1 MDNLDKLKEEYTN
14 LVNDIDFDLLE
25 LSLQQPNIFEI
36 IGVVNKELK
45 HSNFLGWLCDPLAS
59 HGLNELFLKRFLR
72 EIFASD
78 HINKYDSL
86 DAEMLDYS
94 NVEIRR
100 EWRNIDLLILIPH
113 SGKDKSTVVCIEN
126 KIWSKEHSNQLKR
139 YRKMVEDEF
148 SSDFKQQVFVYLNPY
163 GYSPNDKKSE
173 YIPVGYSVII
183 DILNRV
189 KQVYDER
196 LNNHSQLLINDYV
209 KILNRYMMQDSDEIK
224 YAQKIY
230 KEHKKILD
238 FIYENKP
245 DIQLST
251 QDWISN
257 KLKEKGYIL
266 GSKHRRFVRFLP
278 REINDLV
285 PRYKEKGSGWS
296 KKESFLF
303 EFILHQGKNRIVFQ
317 AAIAPGEQKTR
328 ELLNRLLK
336 DDKAPDVIDYKGWL
350 VFSYLTEKV
359 DWDKAEMEGLDYV
372 KECFE
377 KLLKKAQPYIEST
390 TKRIMDCESEIL
402 SNAKSKIINE

>member
-1 MDNLDKLKEEYTN
+1 MDSLNELKEKYTN

-25 LSLQQPNIFEI
+25 LSLQQPNVFEI
-36 IGVVNKELK
+36 IGVVNKEIK

-59 HGLNELFLKRFLR
+59 HGLNEIFLKRFLR

-78 HINKYDSL
+78 QFNKYDSL

-100 EWRNIDLLILIPH
+100 EWRNIDLLMLIPH
-113 SGKDKSTVVCIEN
+113 RKKEKSTVVCIEN
-126 KIWSKEHSNQLKR
+126 KIWSKEHSNQLDR
-139 YRKMVEDEF
+139 YKKIVEDEF

-173 YIPVGYSVII
+173 YIPIGYSIII
-183 DILNRV
+183 DILKRIN
-189 KQVYDER
+189 QVFDER

-209 KILNRYMMQDSDEIK
+209 KILNRYMMQESDEIK

-257 KLKEKGYIL
+257 NLKEKGYIL
-266 GSKHRRFVRFLP
+266 GSKNRRFVRFLP

-285 PRYKEKGSGWS
+285 PRYKEKRGGWS
-296 KKESFLF
+296 KKEAFLF
-303 EFILHQGKNRIVFQ
+303 EIILPQGQNRIVFQ
-317 AAIAPGEQKTR
+317 AAIAPGDQKTR
-328 ELLNRLLK
+328 ELLYGLLK
-336 DDKAPDVIDYKGWL
+336 DDKASDVIKVKDWL
-350 VFSYLTEKV
+350 VLSYLKEKV

-372 KECFE
+372 IECFE
-377 KLLKKAQPYIEST
+377 KLLKKAQPYIERT
-390 TKRIMDCESEIL
+390 IKNILECENEIL
-402 SNAKSKIINE
+402 SH